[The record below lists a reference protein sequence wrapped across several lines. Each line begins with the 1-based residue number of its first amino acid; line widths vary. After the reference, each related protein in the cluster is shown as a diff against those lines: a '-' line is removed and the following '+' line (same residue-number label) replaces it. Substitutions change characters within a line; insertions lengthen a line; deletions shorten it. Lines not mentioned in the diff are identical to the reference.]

1 MHLPMSRS
9 EIATFLGLTASQV
22 EFLWSSGQLRKTLSC
37 PYRPVDALNYSS
49 VYDVLEFTLAT
60 CETGSSLQKHIA
72 AIWIELM
79 AEAEDYCEIQTASVA
94 QRANYLL
101 NAAIEAG
108 IAGLSPNPISI
119 ARGLVVQQ
127 KALVHACNLVR
138 PIPS

>member
-60 CETGSSLQKHIA
+60 RETGTSLSKHIA

-101 NAAIEAG
+101 NAATEAG
-108 IAGLSPNPISI
+108 IAELSPDPISI
-119 ARGLVVQQ
+119 AKGLIFQQ
-127 KALVHACNLVR
+127 KALIHTCNTV
-138 PIPS
+138 